1 MMRHG
6 CAQAILTFLVI
17 LISCPME
24 SDCEED
30 SYNSILQDS
39 PYYLSSGLTN
49 FKRYRDI
56 HDDTFVGLMG
66 RRSAGESLGLRG
78 PKEPL
83 FAGSWLFNM
92 DGRVHYGFMQIH
104 SRFIKGSLSVT
115 NASEDKFSQMQH
127 LDCGNILYSN
137 MQSLFSGVNDLPSR
151 RSKIRDMDD
160 VFVGLLGRRS
170 SGSAIPQPWREEV
183 YPQPSGGIL
192 IKKGRLRFVPGV

>member
-104 SRFIKGSLSVT
+104 S
-115 NASEDKFSQMQH
+115 
-127 LDCGNILYSN
+127 
-137 MQSLFSGVNDLPSR
+137 VNDLPSR

>member
-39 PYYLSSGLTN
+39 PYYLSSDLTH

-56 HDDTFVGLMG
+56 HDDSFVGLMG

-83 FAGSWLFNM
+83 FAITGSRFFNM

-104 SRFIKGSLSVT
+104 S
-115 NASEDKFSQMQH
+115 
-127 LDCGNILYSN
+127 
-137 MQSLFSGVNDLPSR
+137 VNELPSQR
-151 RSKIRDMDD
+151 RDMDD

-183 YPQPSGGIL
+183 YPQPRGGIL
-192 IKKGRLRFVPGV
+192 IKKGRLRQIRTRCIGSRVVPFILPNTAQQTALRQTVYTSFIRSYLIFH